1 VRVGGRSLLLALATA
16 LLSAPHPA
24 LADDART
31 LCTIRDQR
39 IDESSGLAASADRLW
54 TINDGGNRLRVFELD
69 RSCRVRRTIGAGID
83 PYDVED
89 LARARD
95 GTFWLADTGDNG
107 LDRSTVALERLRS
120 GGSATLFRL
129 TYPDGPHDAEALLL
143 TPSGQLFIA
152 TKEPLAS
159 NVYTP
164 AGPLSP
170 TRATPLRKVASTGFL
185 PTGTA
190 GGPVG
195 TAGQVVVTGGAVSPD
210 GRTVVLRTYTDAYV
224 WSAPDG
230 DVATAISS
238 GNRRR
243 IPLPPTA
250 QGEAVTFTPDG
261 QSLLTSTEGV
271 PAPVHVIP
279 LGDAVPTPTPT
290 RAAAAPTTAGRSE
303 GDAESGDLL
312 GTLLAPL
319 VALLALGAA
328 LSFAVTRRR

>member
-1 VRVGGRSLLLALATA
+1 MRVGGRVLLLVLA
-16 LLSAPHPA
+16 LLPWAPYPA
-24 LADDART
+24 LADSART

-54 TINDGGNRLRVFELD
+54 TVNDGGTRLLVFELD
-69 RSCRVRRTIGAGID
+69 RSCRLLRTIRAGID

-89 LARARD
+89 PARAAD

-107 LDRSTVALERLRS
+107 LNRSTVALERLRP
-120 GGSATLFRL
+120 GGSASLFRL

-152 TKEPLAS
+152 TKEPLTS

-164 AGPLSP
+164 AGPLSAARP
-170 TRATPLRKVASTGFL
+170 TPLRKVASTGFL

-190 GGPVG
+190 GGPAG
-195 TAGQVVVTGGAVSPD
+195 AAGQVVVTGGAISPD

-224 WSAPDG
+224 WAAPDG
-230 DVATAISS
+230 DVAAAIGS

-261 QSLLTSTEGV
+261 RSLLTSTEGV
-271 PAPVHVIP
+271 PGAVHEIP
-279 LGDAVPTPTPT
+279 LGDA
-290 RAAAAPTTAGRSE
+290 AAPTPSRSAARPAAAGQPEPDSE
-303 GDAESGDLL
+303 PGDLL
-312 GTLLAPL
+312 RTLLAPV
-319 VALLALGAA
+319 VAVVAVGAA
-328 LSFAVTRRR
+328 LSFAVTRRRR